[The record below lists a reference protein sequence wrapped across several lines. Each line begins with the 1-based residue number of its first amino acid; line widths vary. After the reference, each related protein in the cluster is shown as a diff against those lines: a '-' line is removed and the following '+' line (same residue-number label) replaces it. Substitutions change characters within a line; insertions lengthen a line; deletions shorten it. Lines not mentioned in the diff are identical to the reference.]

1 MQVHALR
8 VLSIELKMELML
20 LSLTFMDLY
29 FLSFICLLL
38 ICGVIY
44 IYRKEK
50 QGVKSGQNQRGRFH
64 EDQI

>member
-44 IYRKEK
+44 IYMERRNK
-50 QGVKSGQNQRGRFH
+50 V
-64 EDQI
+64 